1 MLGYDVV
8 YTTRL
13 PYLKWSYTEPYGD
26 EILFVGSGGLFE
38 YNEQSKAKENLH
50 RELVHVLKKGPSPI
64 TALWRLFEAH
74 SQCQNET
81 KATPWAA
88 GQRSI

>member
-50 RELVHVLKKGPSPI
+50 RELVHVLKRRDRPPSPRYGGSSKLI
-64 TALWRLFEAH
+64 RTAK
-74 SQCQNET
+74 T
-81 KATPWAA
+81 KTE
-88 GQRSI
+88 SNS